1 MEQNFNH
8 FLGEAFFFGSFIA
21 VIFVILALLSLTDD
35 P

>member
-1 MEQNFNH
+1 MEQSFNN
-8 FLGEAFFFGSFIA
+8 FLGEAFFGSFIA